1 MSNYSFSNTLDG
13 LNNIEANDV
22 NTDNIVTDYLTVNIN
37 SAVPLVTPSTTS
49 SNQIASCAFV
59 QNALTANLSNYVTL
73 NTVQT
78 ITANKT
84 FTGTITRNN
93 TTFDY
98 SDYRFYS
105 VLGGGEATQ
114 MYQTGGGLTLTSI
127 TNNKIITINTKDI
140 SGNAVNNLVCG
151 FGNQAYLQGALNN
164 RIDITGTQATI
175 GGTSVPIITTQPL
188 TASNNNEIA
197 STAFVKNQGYAIL
210 NANNTFTGI
219 NTFTTQAV
227 RFNAGFVQND
237 IGGGSNSTSMYQSG
251 GVCVITNNYN
261 NGSIR
266 LSTKNNSGVSQ
277 DGVYALGGARAGLQG
292 DSGNTIEIFGTQA
305 TIGGTSVPKITTQ
318 PLTSSNTNE
327 IASTAYVKTNL
338 LDYVTLNTAQTI
350 TANKIFNGTTTLN
363 NLFVNNYVD
372 LTLTTYENQFYGDI
386 YGYRGVVCQDGFYVK
401 DGPGAGANTYA
412 LIDTSGNISTTTT
425 IAATGNIS
433 SSSEISC
440 TGALSSDTG
449 LNIPSTSPV
458 LTIDSGGI
466 ITQTSTGINNLFNT
480 TFTSTDNQIR
490 IKAFANTAPSTIS
503 QAGSTLQ
510 ISAITNNTG
519 ATLTTITLATRNS
532 TNNGV
537 VILTGNSNNI
547 TIGSGTSNTNIS
559 STNIVCNGITS
570 FTNTTTPT
578 ITQAIL
584 LTDNSTKIAT
594 TAFVKGQGY
603 ATTSSLSS
611 YALLTPSANPQVF
624 TGQQKFR
631 ALGSDLPI
639 SIGSTT
645 AGIVGGGGLYVAT
658 AAGQY
663 NPIVKT
669 NDCVLLGVGG
679 AIDSANTKLTLTT
692 YASSP
697 VGIQMDI
704 GNMTFDGGIIRQN
717 SPFNCGYSYLGTP
730 VTVKGFFDIGYV
742 WSIPYAAFTGGAWTG
757 TAAIYNIL
765 TLAWDGT
772 GNKRLGVWQVDIVI
786 MSNCTG
792 APLFSLSWNTINATT
807 MPITS
812 YCVVVNNAGAFSSGG
827 VQIARLSF
835 VLNVV
840 NLTTTYYLNSYLT
853 AGAGLSVNTT
863 SNITFTRIA

>member
-1 MSNYSFSNTLDG
+1 MSNYNFSVTLDG
-13 LNNIEANDV
+13 LNNVNANDIE
-22 NTDNIVTDYLTVNIN
+22 TDNIVTDYLTVNKN
-37 SAVPLVTPSTTS
+37 SSVPLVTPYTANT
-49 SNQIASCAFV
+49 NQIASCAFV
-59 QNALTANLSNYVTL
+59 QDAFINNLANYALLNPVTP
-73 NTVQT
+73 Q
-78 ITANKT
+78 T
-84 FTGTITRNN
+84 FTGSQNFPTQL
-93 TTFDY
+93 TTDNSTLVATTAY
-98 SDYRFYS
+98 VKSNLLNYAL
-105 VLGGGEATQ
+105 LG
-114 MYQTGGGLTLTSI
+114 S
-127 TNNKIITINTKDI
+127 
-140 SGNAVNNLVCG
+140 
-151 FGNQAYLQGALNN
+151 
-164 RIDITGTQATI
+164 
-175 GGTSVPIITTQPL
+175 
-188 TASNNNEIA
+188 
-197 STAFVKNQGYAIL
+197 
-210 NANNTFTGI
+210 NNTFTGI

-251 GVCVITNNYN
+251 GTCTITNNYN

-266 LSTKNNSGVSQ
+266 LNTKNNSGVGQ

-318 PLTSSNTNE
+318 PLTTSNTNE
-327 IASTAYVKTNL
+327 IASTAFVKTNL
-338 LDYVTLNTAQTI
+338 LDYVTLSTNQTI
-350 TANKIFNGTTTLN
+350 TGNKTFNGTTTLN
-363 NLFVNNYVD
+363 NFFVSNYVD

-386 YGYRGVVCQDGFYVK
+386 YGYRGVVCQDGFYIK

-412 LIDTSGNISTTTT
+412 LIDSTGNISTTST
-425 IAATGNIS
+425 ISASGDIS
-433 SSSEISC
+433 SSSAISC
-440 TGALSSDTG
+440 TGILSSDTS

-458 LTIDSGGI
+458 LTIDNNGT
-466 ITQTSTGINNLFNT
+466 ITQTSTGTNNLFNT

-519 ATLTTITLATRNS
+519 ATLTTLTLATRSS
-532 TNNGV
+532 TNGGV
-537 VILTGNSNNI
+537 VILNGNANNI
-547 TIGSGTSNTNIS
+547 TIGANTTNTNIS

-578 ITQAIL
+578 ITQPIL

-594 TAFVKGQGY
+594 TAFVKGQAY
-603 ATTSSLSS
+603 LIASNLTP

-624 TGQQKFR
+624 TGQQNFKSS
-631 ALGSDLPI
+631 AANLPI

-692 YASSP
+692 YASAS

-717 SPFNCGYSYLGTP
+717 SPFNCGYSYLATP
-730 VTVKGFFDIGYV
+730 LTVKGFYDIGYV
-742 WSIPYAAFTGGAWTG
+742 WNIPASSFTG
-757 TAAIYNIL
+757 TAWATSAAVYNIL
-765 TLAWDGT
+765 TLAWDGS
-772 GNKRLGVWQVDIVI
+772 GNKKLGVWKVDVVI
-786 MSNCTG
+786 INTCTS
-792 APLFSLSWNTINATT
+792 APSSSLCWNTISNTNRTINDTCVGASDLFAFGATG
-807 MPITS
+807 
-812 YCVVVNNAGAFSSGG
+812 C
-827 VQIARLSF
+827 QIMRMSF
-835 VLNVV
+835 TINVV
-840 NLTTTYYLNSYLT
+840 NLTTTYFLNSLT
-853 AGAGLSVNTT
+853 GGGSGLASNTA